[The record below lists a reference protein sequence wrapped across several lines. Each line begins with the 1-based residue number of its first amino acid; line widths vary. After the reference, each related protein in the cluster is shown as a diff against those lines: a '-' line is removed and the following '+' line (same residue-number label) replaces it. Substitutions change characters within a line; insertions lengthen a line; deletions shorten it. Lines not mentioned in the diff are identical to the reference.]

1 MIRLHDYELSADAFK
16 VRQLL
21 AWLGLAYEK
30 SLVDVHP
37 GREHESARFRS
48 ELSPL
53 GRVPVLEDDG
63 LRLHDA
69 EAILVYLAVRHDE
82 ARRWLPADAKAHGAV
97 AQWLGIAHD
106 LARSAG
112 ALRLH
117 HAFGDAVDAEACR
130 ADALDLLRLLDDHL
144 AEGASGGRR
153 WLVADDRPTI
163 ADLACFPH
171 AALAGEGGLALE
183 AFPALRRWLWDL
195 RHLPGF
201 IGMPGILAAGEA
213 QRI

>member
-1 MIRLHDYELSADAFK
+1 MIRLHDYELSADAFG

-21 AWLGLAYEK
+21 AWLGLAHEK
-30 SLVDVHP
+30 ILVDVHP

-69 EAILVYLAVRHDE
+69 GAILVYLAVRHDE
-82 ARRWLPADAKAHGAV
+82 ARRWLPVDAKAQGAI

-106 LARSAG
+106 LSRSAG

-117 HAFGDAVDAEACR
+117 HAFGAAVDVAVCRGEAI
-130 ADALDLLRLLDDHL
+130 ALLRLLDDHL
-144 AEGASGGRR
+144 AERASAGER
-153 WLVADDRPTI
+153 WLVAAQPTI

-171 AALAGEGGLALE
+171 AALAGEGGLALD
-183 AFPALRRWLWDL
+183 AWPALRRWLWDL